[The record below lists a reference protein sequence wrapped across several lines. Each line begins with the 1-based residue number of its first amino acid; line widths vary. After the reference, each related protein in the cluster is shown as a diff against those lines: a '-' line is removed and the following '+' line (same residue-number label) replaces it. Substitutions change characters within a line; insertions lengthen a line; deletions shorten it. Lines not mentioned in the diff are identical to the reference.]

1 MIYLKIIIIIRY
13 NYYIHF
19 YQSAH
24 VTHHFGCSVFSL
36 ELHPIKMCVNG
47 DKFGKQINF
56 LLLRTGACPAINS
69 DKGYLE
75 TKTTCMLIYQ

>member
-47 DKFGKQINF
+47 DKF
-56 LLLRTGACPAINS
+56 
-69 DKGYLE
+69 E
-75 TKTTCMLIYQ
+75 TNQLFAAENRCLSSN